1 MNYSIKHPSL
11 ENYNLNLA
19 GLVGPENAVFFRGRS
34 ISQTEIKLPTYW
46 VNLVEHTSISVHL
59 TPVGAHQNII
69 VKRIDEEKVY
79 LQSHGNMPIDCYYL
93 IIGERKDIDDLKAEE
108 QIDTGD

>member
-34 ISQTEIKLPTYW
+34 ISQT
-46 VNLVEHTSISVHL
+46 
-59 TPVGAHQNII
+59 
-69 VKRIDEEKVY
+69 
-79 LQSHGNMPIDCYYL
+79 
-93 IIGERKDIDDLKAEE
+93 
-108 QIDTGD
+108 